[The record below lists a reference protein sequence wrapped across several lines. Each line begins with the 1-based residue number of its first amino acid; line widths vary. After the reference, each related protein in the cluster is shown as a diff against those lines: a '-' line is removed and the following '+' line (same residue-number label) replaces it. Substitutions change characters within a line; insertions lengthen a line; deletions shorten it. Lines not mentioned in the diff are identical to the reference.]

1 MSELSEI
8 WRELARRALESKFS
22 GVAAESDDLLG
33 SAELREGLLTPN
45 AGGGPGA
52 MGSGPGMMPP
62 MMMGGM
68 GGRGGG
74 NGSGGGG
81 GGLGGSTGP
90 APAGGAPSN
99 YAPRQAGTLTSAKEI
114 KPENAGEGMP
124 GGGVPGGGVPAGG
137 GPMAAG
143 DDALPEGGDNVG
155 DEAAEHT
162 EPERTREANAPTGEG
177 DEVNRD
183 GFTVEQGK
191 MAQVAELWAQVAD
204 SYGHASSRMPAPV
217 SLGFAEKARVSTD
230 GLASAAQ
237 RWGHEAARE
246 FLSISHSMVSSVR
259 AYEESEDV
267 AVATAGKQE
276 G

>member
-1 MSELSEI
+1 MSELNDI
-8 WRELARRALESKFS
+8 WRELARRASESKFS

-33 SAELREGLLTPN
+33 SAELREGMLSPN
-45 AGGGPGA
+45 AAGGPNA
-52 MGSGPGMMPP
+52 MGGGPGMMPP

-81 GGLGGSTGP
+81 GLGGPTGS

-99 YAPRQAGTLTSAKEI
+99 YAPRQAGTLASAKEL
-114 KPENAGEGMP
+114 KPENAGDAMP
-124 GGGVPGGGVPAGG
+124 GGGAPGGGMPAG

-143 DDALPEGGDNVG
+143 DDTMPEGGEGVG
-155 DEAAEHT
+155 DEAAEQAA
-162 EPERTREANAPTGEG
+162 PEASFEAHAPAGEG

-191 MAQVAELWAQVAD
+191 MSEVAELWSQMAD
-204 SYGHASSRMPAPV
+204 AYEHASSRMPAPV
-217 SLGFAEKARVSTD
+217 SLGFAEKAKVSTD
-230 GLASAAQ
+230 GLASAAE
-237 RWGHEAARE
+237 RWGHEAAQE
-246 FLSISHSMVSSVR
+246 FLTISHSMVSSVR
-259 AYEESEDV
+259 AYEESEDM
-267 AVATAGKQE
+267 AVTAAGKQE

>member
-1 MSELSEI
+1 MSELNEI
-8 WRELARRALESKFS
+8 WRELARRASESKFS

-33 SAELREGLLTPN
+33 SAELREGLLSPN
-45 AGGGPGA
+45 AAGGPNA
-52 MGSGPGMMPP
+52 MGGGPGMMPP

-74 NGSGGGG
+74 NGSGGG

-114 KPENAGEGMP
+114 KPENAGDAMP
-124 GGGVPGGGVPAGG
+124 GGAAPGGGMPAG

-143 DDALPEGGDNVG
+143 GDAMSEGGGGVE
-155 DEAAEHT
+155 DEAAEQA
-162 EPERTREANAPTGEG
+162 EPEDTFVPHAPTGEG

-183 GFTVEQGK
+183 GFTVEQGR
-191 MAQVAELWAQVAD
+191 MSEVAELWSQIAD
-204 SYGHASSRMPAPV
+204 AYGHASSRMPAPV

-230 GLASAAQ
+230 GLASAAE
-237 RWGHEAARE
+237 RWGHEAAQE
-246 FLSISHSMVSSVR
+246 FLTISHSMVSSVR
-259 AYEESEDV
+259 AYEESEDA
-267 AVATAGKQE
+267 AVTAAGKQE